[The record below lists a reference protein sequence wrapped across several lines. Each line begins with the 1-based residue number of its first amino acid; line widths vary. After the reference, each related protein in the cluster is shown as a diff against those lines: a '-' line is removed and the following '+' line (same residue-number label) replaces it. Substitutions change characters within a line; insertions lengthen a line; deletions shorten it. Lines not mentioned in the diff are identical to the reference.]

1 MNEIHKAETDELL
14 KELYL
19 IIQRYMEGENPY
31 YLGYYCDV
39 PEPVIKR
46 TIAVVKELLRR
57 KETMIMG
64 FVRGLCKALDKGEYE
79 KDLLELLELVRPL
92 KEELE
97 KKNGWLVGLMY
108 EAKYNDEDE
117 LRIYFHEKIMEKAF
131 QMLEEREKID
141 DAVDELKTLLRVISN
156 SKIYMNQ
163 GAGYRLKRRKE
174 DDIRVKVGERIIDLI
189 AKFTPE
195 KAAPVLMKTI
205 QGSFYCLERKAV
217 EVLANYEEEE
227 VTRFLLKLSWGA
239 IRQNYWGG
247 INSEVAF
254 RALED
259 DPAAGLSLE
268 CLADEKL
275 QEIAEKALEKGA
287 HKISGKMRR
296 ETIIELLTDE
306 FLEEEFQMD
315 LARAVINSY
324 KKGKIT
330 KEELMKAAK
339 EIIRKNSW
347 KKGEG
352 EKNLRVLFEAI
363 SWLEEKSM
371 IQEVLIPI
379 ATKLEKETKNP
390 KAWEELFYESKEEL
404 LARLEKDYA

>member
-1 MNEIHKAETDELL
+1 MMNEIHKAETDELL

-64 FVRGLCKALDKGEYE
+64 FVRGLCKALDKGKYE

-108 EAKYNDEDE
+108 KAKYNSEDE
-117 LRIYFHEKIMEKAF
+117 LKVYFHEKIMEKAF

-156 SKIYMNQ
+156 SKIYMNE
-163 GAGYRLKRRKE
+163 GAGYRLMRRKE
-174 DDIRVKVGERIIDLI
+174 DDIRAKVGERIIDLI

-195 KAAPVLMKTI
+195 KTAPVLMKTI
-205 QGSFYCLERKAV
+205 QGSFYCLERKAA
-217 EVLANYEEEE
+217 EVLANYEEE

-306 FLEEEFQMD
+306 SLEEEFQMD

-347 KKGEG
+347 KKREG

-390 KAWEELFYESKEEL
+390 DAWKELFYESKEEL
-404 LARLEKDYA
+404 LESLEKYHT

>member
-108 EAKYNDEDE
+108 KAKYNSEDE
-117 LRIYFHEKIMEKAF
+117 LKVYFHEKIMEKAF

-156 SKIYMNQ
+156 SKIYMNE
-163 GAGYRLKRRKE
+163 GAGYTLMRRKE
-174 DDIRVKVGERIIDLI
+174 DDIRAKVGERIIDLI

-195 KAAPVLMKTI
+195 KAAPD
-205 QGSFYCLERKAV
+205 S
-217 EVLANYEEEE
+217 
-227 VTRFLLKLSWGA
+227 
-239 IRQNYWGG
+239 
-247 INSEVAF
+247 
-254 RALED
+254 
-259 DPAAGLSLE
+259 
-268 CLADEKL
+268 
-275 QEIAEKALEKGA
+275 
-287 HKISGKMRR
+287 
-296 ETIIELLTDE
+296 
-306 FLEEEFQMD
+306 
-315 LARAVINSY
+315 
-324 KKGKIT
+324 
-330 KEELMKAAK
+330 
-339 EIIRKNSW
+339 
-347 KKGEG
+347 
-352 EKNLRVLFEAI
+352 
-363 SWLEEKSM
+363 
-371 IQEVLIPI
+371 
-379 ATKLEKETKNP
+379 
-390 KAWEELFYESKEEL
+390 
-404 LARLEKDYA
+404 